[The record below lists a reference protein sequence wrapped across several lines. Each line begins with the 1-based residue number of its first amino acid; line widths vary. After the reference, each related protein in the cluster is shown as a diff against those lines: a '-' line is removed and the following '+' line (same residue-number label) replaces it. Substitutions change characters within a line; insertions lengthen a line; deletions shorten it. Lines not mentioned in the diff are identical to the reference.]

1 MPSIPEGWASLG
13 SISFALAVLLGC
25 RNSARFRYF
34 IAISPSF
41 IAFLDSTRLPPLL
54 ASVGRYGLL
63 SLDGAPG
70 GGRLWRV
77 LERSTPERKKR
88 AHNCLASRRGGS
100 SFLTLARSR
109 PLPRKNRTESFH
121 VCLFSTFFSL
131 HGILCTTIIIK
142 HFEEGCIAEL
152 PLQQHIPSEAMLLF
166 CCAWKQLLLT
176 HVYGGGAS
184 SKSFL
189 LRSSELANEVLGS
202 VQATAASVF
211 PVSFRNGKR
220 IRSDVWKIGITPNRE
235 MESFRLVQ

>member
-41 IAFLDSTRLPPLL
+41 IAFLDSTPLPPLL

-121 VCLFSTFFSL
+121 ICLFSTFF
-131 HGILCTTIIIK
+131 
-142 HFEEGCIAEL
+142 
-152 PLQQHIPSEAMLLF
+152 LF
-166 CCAWKQLLLT
+166 T
-176 HVYGGGAS
+176 
-184 SKSFL
+184 
-189 LRSSELANEVLGS
+189 
-202 VQATAASVF
+202 
-211 PVSFRNGKR
+211 
-220 IRSDVWKIGITPNRE
+220 
-235 MESFRLVQ
+235 ESFAPPSSLNILKKDVLLSCLCNNTFLRKPCCCFVVRGNSCS